1 MLIAP
6 IAPLPIVSV
15 EAVNPQE
22 NPKVFRELTLTFED
36 MIAEFKKTG
45 KVFLQKKRLQDIFKI
60 HMNLFV
66 EFEMEKYPKPNAY
79 VVAPQIDVNHP
90 LVNRWRQYFSERTDG
105 LASIRW
111 GGEGVE
117 GSVDLENAKVSG
129 FFSKLVNRVYITTGC
144 ITSGMFEPEEIAAV
158 VLHEIG
164 HLMTY
169 FTYLGQVDTTCF
181 ILTHFARSALGVNE
195 KQHRVKLFSELK
207 EKTGVDVTKNEEL
220 LNTTDEK
227 TMQVVLLTEV
237 VNQSRSEF
245 GTSLYDN
252 RSWESLSDQFASRMG
267 AGRALSTG
275 LFKIMNQVDPNSY
288 RNTLTYFVMELVKV
302 VGYILM
308 ATIAVMSFNFLLMYM
323 SIMVLLVS
331 PHEREYDKPRE
342 RLTRIKRDL
351 VSQMKSPALPKP
363 RAVQL
368 TSDVKV
374 IDGLLADLKD
384 RETVLEKLYL
394 MVSPATRAQKAKR
407 EELQNL
413 ESLMNNDLFTAAAQL
428 RVLS

>member
-22 NPKVFRELTLTFED
+22 NPKVFRELTLAFED
-36 MIAEFKKTG
+36 MINEHKQTG
-45 KVFLQKKRLQDIFKI
+45 KVFLQKKRLQDIFKV

-66 EFEMEKYPKPNAY
+66 EFEMEKYPHPNAY

-90 LVNRWRQYFSERTDG
+90 LVNRWRQYYGTRTDG
-105 LASIRW
+105 LSTIRW

-117 GSVDLENAKVSG
+117 GTVDLENGRVTG
-129 FFSKLVNRVYITTGC
+129 FFSKLVNRVFITTGC
-144 ITSGMFEPEEIAAV
+144 ITSGLFEPAEIAAV

-181 ILTHFARSALGVNE
+181 ILTHFARTAIGVNE

-207 EKTGVDVTKNEEL
+207 ERTGVDVTKNDEL

-227 TMQVVLLTEV
+227 TMQVVLLAEV

-245 GTSLYDN
+245 GTSLYDE

-267 AGRALSTG
+267 AGRALASG
-275 LFKIMNQVDPNSY
+275 LYKIMSKVDPNSY

-308 ATIAVMSFNFLLMYM
+308 VLVAVGSFNFLLMYM
-323 SIMVLLVS
+323 SIIVLLCS

-351 VSQMKSPALPKP
+351 VSQMKVPSLPKA

-368 TSDVKV
+368 TTDVKV
-374 IDGLLADLKD
+374 VEGLISELKD
-384 RETVLEKLYL
+384 RESVLEKLYL
-394 MVSPATRAQKAKR
+394 LVSPSTRGQKAKR

-413 ESLMNNDLFTAAAQL
+413 EALMNNDLFTAAAQL
-428 RVLS
+428 RALS